1 MSLPTGRVRSAPTPG
16 SAEDDERPRRSDAR
30 QRRSAL
36 LAAVGELIAERGT
49 EFPLAEAAERAG
61 ISTATAYRNF
71 SDTGSAVDAF
81 FAELMGDL
89 LDAFDGLPVGDDPI
103 SDIRVLCH
111 EWVAQA
117 TRWGAAAVH
126 MRSPRGLLARRNV
139 EDPFIGGL
147 YDRLARLVETG
158 MTRGRLP
165 QQDVRFAVLMWVTIF
180 DERVVIDL
188 TTALG
193 WSEKTAAD
201 HLTEALLRMLGV
213 PPAIMPRAIFG

>member
-1 MSLPTGRVRSAPTPG
+1 MSLPTGRRAAPALG
-16 SAEDDERPRRSDAR
+16 VSEDDDRPRRSDAR
-30 QRRSAL
+30 LRRSAL
-36 LAAVGELIAERGT
+36 LTAVGELIAERGT

-71 SDTGSAVDAF
+71 SDTGSAVDAY
-81 FAELMGDL
+81 FADLMGDL
-89 LDAFDGLPVGDDPI
+89 LEAFDGLPVGDDPLG
-103 SDIRVLCH
+103 DIRVLCH

-126 MRSPRGLLARRNV
+126 MRSPRGLLARRNM
-139 EDPFIGGL
+139 EDPFIGAL
-147 YDRLARLVETG
+147 YDRLARLVETA

-188 TTALG
+188 TTTLG
-193 WSEKTAAD
+193 WSERTAAD
-201 HLTEALLRMLGV
+201 HLTEALLRTFGV
-213 PPAIMPRAIFG
+213 PPAIIPQAIYG